1 MRLRTGDLVL
11 FAARRSA
18 WSTVEWMIEA
28 TTGARF
34 THVGLVLINPP
45 FERVPSG
52 AYLWHSTDGTVR
64 LQRLDSVDA
73 SGHIVVRRCAVPP
86 DARALQQVH
95 RESGACGAGCFVALA
110 LTRLGMLADG
120 TDWSAVRPADLASAT
135 TSGTALAWTGAR
147 YGPDERVSPS
157 EWASMLARRTPLFAD
172 HRACLAKAA
181 AHGLA
186 VRGARVTHPVDSEP
200 SFAVNGRG
208 GSAVVLVPG
217 SPLNRERYEA
227 HMPLFYELAPEG
239 GRALACTE
247 AELFALAL

>member
-1 MRLRTGDLVL
+1 MVL

-18 WSTVEWMIEA
+18 WSTVDWMIEA

-34 THVGLVLINPP
+34 THVGLVLVNPP
-45 FERVPSG
+45 FDVPSG
-52 AYLWHSTDGTVR
+52 AYLWHSPQTTVR
-64 LQRLDSVDA
+64 LTRLDSVDVSVA
-73 SGHIVVRRCAVPP
+73 RVVVRRCASPP
-86 DARALQQVH
+86 DARALQRVH
-95 RESGACGAGCFVALA
+95 REGVCLGAGPFVAFA
-110 LTRLGMLADG
+110 LTRLGLLADG
-120 TDWSAVRPADLASAT
+120 TDWSVVQPADLSAT
-135 TSGTALAWTGAR
+135 KPLAGAC

-157 EWASMLARRTPLFAD
+157 EWASMLARRTPLFDD
-172 HRACLAKAA
+172 HRACIAKAA
-181 AHGLA
+181 AHSLA
-186 VRGARVTHPVDSEP
+186 VRGARVTHPVDAEP
-200 SFAVNGRG
+200 SFAVEGRG